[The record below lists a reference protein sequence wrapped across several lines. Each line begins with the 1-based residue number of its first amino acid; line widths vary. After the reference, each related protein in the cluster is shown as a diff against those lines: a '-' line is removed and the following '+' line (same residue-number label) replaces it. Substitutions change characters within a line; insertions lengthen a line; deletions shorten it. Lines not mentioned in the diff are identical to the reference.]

1 MFRILEKRILV
12 DIPYIGNF
20 EILAILRN
28 QRSIEYTYRS
38 FYLEDHL

>member
-1 MFRILEKRILV
+1 MFKILEKRISGSL
-12 DIPYIGNF
+12 PYTDNS
-20 EILAILRN
+20 EISAILRN